1 MKQCPKCSVT
11 YANDKQKFCTKDGTP
26 LVDAVDASAGQGETV
41 RIDSAQ
47 LDDEITKVISQQLPQ
62 MSGSAFDPYK
72 TQVST
77 AEDKAAA
84 PPAPSQPVATPTPSA
99 ATPTPS
105 AATPTPSAATPTP
118 PVATPTPPAATPTP
132 PAATPTPPVATPTPS
147 AATPTPSAATPSP
160 VTSDTAG
167 IGAQATNASIPAH
180 TVPAVAVPPTPQAA
194 PVAAAMPQPPPPAK
208 KRSKLP
214 LILGILFVLFVIGAG
229 AAVAGYFFVAKPMLD
244 KRRVAALEPRRPEP
258 TPIVVSAPEVNNP
271 KPEAPK
277 IEVPPYSPPANAVQ
291 FVNSKAKLT
300 GKLADH
306 YVDFSF
312 YYPDRWQKD
321 PEAGTGAS
329 TNFAKVQRQLAPD
342 APQEIFAVGWYDST
356 GARDTDEISYP
367 RLVAE
372 RSAQF
377 AKTYPEYTKI
387 SDGPAKVG
395 PYDAYE
401 FRFKGMFRNTE
412 RGDVQ
417 IWGRVMF
424 VPPLEGNRGVTLLM
438 LASSL
443 ATEVKSIDDVGIKG
457 DLPMMLESFR
467 FGK

>member
-1 MKQCPKCSVT
+1 
-11 YANDKQKFCTKDGTP
+11 
-26 LVDAVDASAGQGETV
+26 
-41 RIDSAQ
+41 
-47 LDDEITKVISQQLPQ
+47 
-62 MSGSAFDPYK
+62 
-72 TQVST
+72 
-77 AEDKAAA
+77 
-84 PPAPSQPVATPTPSA
+84 
-99 ATPTPS
+99 
-105 AATPTPSAATPTP
+105 
-118 PVATPTPPAATPTP
+118 
-132 PAATPTPPVATPTPS
+132 
-147 AATPTPSAATPSP
+147 
-160 VTSDTAG
+160 
-167 IGAQATNASIPAH
+167 
-180 TVPAVAVPPTPQAA
+180 
-194 PVAAAMPQPPPPAK
+194 MPQPPPPAK
-208 KRSKLP
+208 KRSNLP

-457 DLPMMLESFR
+457 DLPMMLASFR